1 LLHNHHHQPL
11 VTKEACPD
19 KASPTLPHQ
28 RLPRVCIS
36 LEKKNFKARIFSSR
50 RRNGAIVKAAKA
62 EQMDSEVER
71 LKGERMVAEEAA
83 REKRAEKT
91 E

>member
-1 LLHNHHHQPL
+1 M
-11 VTKEACPD
+11 
-19 KASPTLPHQ
+19 
-28 RLPRVCIS
+28 
-36 LEKKNFKARIFSSR
+36 
-50 RRNGAIVKAAKA
+50 KAAKA